1 MSLHRSSF
9 RPFRRRS
16 PLPAL
21 LAAGL
26 LLIGLLTTWGAA
38 QARELA
44 VSPDDMVEVEVATVG
59 TSGLSGMPVVLLRE
73 PGAREVIPI
82 YIGVGEARAILRA
95 LSGERG
101 PRPMT
106 HELLGDVLAGVE
118 ATLSRVYVDA
128 LTEST
133 FLGMLELALP
143 GRDTPVHVDSRPSDA
158 IALALTAGASIH
170 VAPDVLEAAR
180 QIEYRGL
187 DDQVVV
193 ALGVTVTPL
202 SDDLREALDLPDRAG
217 VLVSDVSGAAAEAGL
232 EPGALLLAV
241 NDETP
246 ETPLHFLELVRDTP
260 SDAPARLRVWQQGE
274 VIEVEL
280 STDVPA
286 PEPRRRAPGLEA

>member
-1 MSLHRSSF
+1 MMMTLL
-9 RPFRRRS
+9 RPL
-16 PLPAL
+16 LPVGAAL
-21 LAAGL
+21 LLVLG
-26 LLIGLLTTWGAA
+26 GSA

-44 VSPDDMVEVEVATVG
+44 VPTENMAEVEVATVG
-59 TSGLSGMPVVLLRE
+59 TSGISGLPVVLLRE

-95 LSGERG
+95 LAGERG

-158 IALALTAGASIH
+158 IALALNAGASIH
-170 VAPDVLEAAR
+170 VAPEVLEAAR
-180 QIEYRGL
+180 QIEYQGF

-193 ALGVTVTPL
+193 ALGITVTPL
-202 SDDLREALDLPDRAG
+202 DDDLREALGLPDREG
-217 VLVSDVSGAAAEAGL
+217 VLVSDVGGEAAAAGL
-232 EPGALLLAV
+232 EPGALLLTV

-246 ETPLHFLELVRDTP
+246 ETPLHFLELVHDTP
-260 SDAPARLRVWQQGE
+260 RGKPARLRAWQQGE
-274 VIEVEL
+274 VLELEL

>member
-1 MSLHRSSF
+1 MMMTLL
-9 RPFRRRS
+9 RPL
-16 PLPAL
+16 LPVGAAL
-21 LAAGL
+21 LLVLG
-26 LLIGLLTTWGAA
+26 GSA

-44 VSPDDMVEVEVATVG
+44 VPTENMVEVEVATVG
-59 TSGLSGMPVVLLRE
+59 TSGISGLPVVLLRE

-95 LSGERG
+95 LAGERG

-158 IALALTAGASIH
+158 IALALNAGASIH
-170 VAPDVLEAAR
+170 VAPEVLEAAR
-180 QIEYRGL
+180 QIEYQGF

-193 ALGVTVTPL
+193 ALGITVTPL
-202 SDDLREALDLPDRAG
+202 DDDLREALGLPDREG
-217 VLVSDVSGAAAEAGL
+217 VLVSDVGGEAAAAGL
-232 EPGALLLAV
+232 EPGALLLTV

-260 SDAPARLRVWQQGE
+260 RGKPARLRAWQQGE
-274 VIEVEL
+274 VLELEL